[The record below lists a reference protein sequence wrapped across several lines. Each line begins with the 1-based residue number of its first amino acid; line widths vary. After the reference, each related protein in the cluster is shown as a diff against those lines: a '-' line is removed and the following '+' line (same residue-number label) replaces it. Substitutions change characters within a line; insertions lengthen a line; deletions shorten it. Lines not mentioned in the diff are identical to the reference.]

1 MIRLPI
7 PKNKD
12 IPLGSSSSHLY
23 QDFLNIASFLAVSA
37 ITRRCGERAL
47 ISSHDISSRL
57 IYKHYKR
64 CKIMY
69 IIYPFRSKIR

>member
-7 PKNKD
+7 PKNRD

-23 QDFLNIASFLAVSA
+23 QDFLNIASFLAASA
-37 ITRRCGERAL
+37 ITRRCGERVL
-47 ISSHDISSRL
+47 ISSHGISSRL
-57 IYKHYKR
+57 IYNHHKK

-69 IIYPFRSKIR
+69 IIYLFRSKIR